1 MTPALAETMAAR
13 DGKSAA
19 ALQSAYER
27 HHAEE
32 DFVAT
37 ILEHLA
43 ELKSQRAAT
52 WLLKKHLESGNSL
65 SAAECRALVGG
76 LSLQEHW
83 ESKLHMLQ
91 CIPYLSI
98 AEEDCAALEGF
109 LEAGVRSDRKFVRA
123 WAYNGFNE
131 LSLRFPR
138 YRKMTDRMLARASE
152 SEAASVR
159 ARIRNILKTR

>member
-1 MTPALAETMAAR
+1 MTPALAETMAAW

-32 DFVAT
+32 DFIAT

-43 ELKSQRAAT
+43 EVKSQRAAT
-52 WLLKKHLESGNSL
+52 WLLKKHLESGNAL
-65 SAAECRALVGG
+65 TAAECRAIIGG

-83 ESKLHMLQ
+83 ESTLHMLQ
-91 CIPYLSI
+91 CIPHLNFV
-98 AEEDCAALEGF
+98 EEDCAALEEF

-138 YRKMTDRMLARASE
+138 YRQKTDRMLARAGE
-152 SEAASVR
+152 SEAASIR
-159 ARIRNILKTR
+159 ARIRNILKSR